1 MKWQYVLISFN
12 VDILVKSVVAKS
24 LMFVV
29 FAILQILDRIL
40 PFTNQF
46 HLRSCICLMV
56 CSGLHSSYNL
66 HTLVGLSCD
75 ILVSFFVC
83 S

>member
-1 MKWQYVLISFN
+1 MKWQYVHISFN

-46 HLRSCICLMV
+46 HLRS
-56 CSGLHSSYNL
+56 
-66 HTLVGLSCD
+66 
-75 ILVSFFVC
+75 
-83 S
+83 